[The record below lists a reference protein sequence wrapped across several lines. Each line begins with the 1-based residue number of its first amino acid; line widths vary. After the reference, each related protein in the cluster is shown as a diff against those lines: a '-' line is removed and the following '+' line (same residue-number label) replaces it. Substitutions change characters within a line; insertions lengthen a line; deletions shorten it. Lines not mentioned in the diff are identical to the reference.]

1 MDNLELE
8 SLRNKI
14 DEIDTSLCQMIKER
28 QSLASKIMNAKKGD
42 FPFDPDRE
50 EKLIKKVFMNGKI
63 KRLTRKRPKN
73 IMRVD
78 FIEDVFLGL
87 VGVR

>member
-1 MDNLELE
+1 MDNIELE

-42 FPFDPDRE
+42 FPF
-50 EKLIKKVFMNGKI
+50 G
-63 KRLTRKRPKN
+63 
-73 IMRVD
+73 
-78 FIEDVFLGL
+78 IEFEI
-87 VGVR
+87 

>member
-28 QSLASKIMNAKKGD
+28 QSLASKIIFSD
-42 FPFDPDRE
+42 
-50 EKLIKKVFMNGKI
+50 
-63 KRLTRKRPKN
+63 KN
-73 IMRVD
+73 Y
-78 FIEDVFLGL
+78 EC
-87 VGVR
+87 

>member
-28 QSLASKIMNAKKGD
+28 QSLASKIMNAKKVISLLILI
-42 FPFDPDRE
+42 
-50 EKLIKKVFMNGKI
+50 EKKH
-63 KRLTRKRPKN
+63 
-73 IMRVD
+73 
-78 FIEDVFLGL
+78 
-87 VGVR
+87 

>member
-28 QSLASKIMNAKKGD
+28 QSLASKI
-42 FPFDPDRE
+42 
-50 EKLIKKVFMNGKI
+50 IKELQGV
-63 KRLTRKRPKN
+63 
-73 IMRVD
+73 
-78 FIEDVFLGL
+78 LG
-87 VGVR
+87 